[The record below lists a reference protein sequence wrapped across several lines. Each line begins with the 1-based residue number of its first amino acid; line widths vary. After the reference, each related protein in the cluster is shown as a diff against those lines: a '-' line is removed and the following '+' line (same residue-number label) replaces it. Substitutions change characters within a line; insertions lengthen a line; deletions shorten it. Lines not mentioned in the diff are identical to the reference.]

1 MIEMQMTI
9 TVYTEDLQDLD
20 LKIVTVSI
28 NITKPCM
35 FPRKGQHYMLV
46 SKWFFNFWQIANIK
60 NYVFNNRL

>member
-46 SKWFFNFWQIANIK
+46 SK
-60 NYVFNNRL
+60 